1 MKSYIQQNEPDIIA
15 ITEILPKNLA
25 FVMDSAHY
33 SINGYSLFCS
43 DISIGRGC
51 ALYIKSGIPAT
62 QLYLDTSFQESV
74 WCNINL
80 TVSDKLLIGCVYRS
94 PNSSADNNTELLNLF
109 LRMRDLN
116 PSHVLIMGDF
126 NLGEINWSSN
136 ITNTNENHIASQFL
150 ECIRDCFLYQ
160 HVKNN
165 TRYRTG
171 SEPSLLDLILT
182 NEEDMINIINYMP
195 GLGKS
200 DHLQL
205 QFTYNCYTEI
215 SKTIFTKMNFFKGN
229 YTGLSRELAQ
239 IDWLQALDGV
249 DVSASWEILTE
260 QLSNLIETYIPVS
273 KVSSGTGTKTPYITQ
288 NCHDAIRKKHSK
300 WEKFLHC
307 KTNQNY
313 DIYKDARNKVITEM
327 RRSKYEYEK
336 NLATQIKTDPKLFW
350 SYVRSKLKTKG
361 KLGQLKTQNNT
372 LTNDSQEKAEV
383 LNTYFASVFEIESQ
397 GALPE
402 FPDRDFDETLSYVE
416 ITENLVEKAIDRLKP
431 SKSQGPD
438 NLHPKLI
445 KECKNTL
452 LQPLTLI
459 FKQSLNESVLPDV
472 WKQANVTSIH
482 KKGDKTKPDNYRP
495 ISLTSVPCKLMEKI
509 IRDQIVE
516 HMTRNDFLVPSNTAL
531 FRENHAS
538 HNYLNFLTT

>member
-1 MKSYIQQNEPDIIA
+1 MDTAFFALISAMGEVVRYISSLVYQQLN
-15 ITEILPKNLA
+15 
-25 FVMDSAHY
+25 FH
-33 SINGYSLFCS
+33 
-43 DISIGRGC
+43 
-51 ALYIKSGIPAT
+51 
-62 QLYLDTSFQESV
+62 LDTSFQESV

-80 TVSDKLLIGCVYRS
+80 TGSDKLLIGCVYRS

-136 ITNTNENHIASQFL
+136 LSNTNENHIASQFL

-239 IDWLQALDGV
+239 IDWLQVLDGV

-273 KVSSGTGTKTPYITQ
+273 KVS
-288 NCHDAIRKKHSK
+288 
-300 WEKFLHC
+300 
-307 KTNQNY
+307 
-313 DIYKDARNKVITEM
+313 
-327 RRSKYEYEK
+327 
-336 NLATQIKTDPKLFW
+336 
-350 SYVRSKLKTKG
+350 
-361 KLGQLKTQNNT
+361 
-372 LTNDSQEKAEV
+372 
-383 LNTYFASVFEIESQ
+383 
-397 GALPE
+397 
-402 FPDRDFDETLSYVE
+402 
-416 ITENLVEKAIDRLKP
+416 
-431 SKSQGPD
+431 
-438 NLHPKLI
+438 
-445 KECKNTL
+445 
-452 LQPLTLI
+452 
-459 FKQSLNESVLPDV
+459 
-472 WKQANVTSIH
+472 
-482 KKGDKTKPDNYRP
+482 
-495 ISLTSVPCKLMEKI
+495 
-509 IRDQIVE
+509 
-516 HMTRNDFLVPSNTAL
+516 
-531 FRENHAS
+531 
-538 HNYLNFLTT
+538 

>member
-1 MKSYIQQNEPDIIA
+1 
-15 ITEILPKNLA
+15 
-25 FVMDSAHY
+25 
-33 SINGYSLFCS
+33 
-43 DISIGRGC
+43 
-51 ALYIKSGIPAT
+51 
-62 QLYLDTSFQESV
+62 
-74 WCNINL
+74 
-80 TVSDKLLIGCVYRS
+80 
-94 PNSSADNNTELLNLF
+94 
-109 LRMRDLN
+109 
-116 PSHVLIMGDF
+116 
-126 NLGEINWSSN
+126 
-136 ITNTNENHIASQFL
+136 
-150 ECIRDCFLYQ
+150 
-160 HVKNN
+160 
-165 TRYRTG
+165 
-171 SEPSLLDLILT
+171 
-182 NEEDMINIINYMP
+182 MP

-205 QFTYNCYTEI
+205 QFTYNCYAEI

-239 IDWLQALDGV
+239 IDWLQLLDGV
-249 DVSASWEILTE
+249 DVSASWEILIE

-313 DIYKDARNKVITEM
+313 EIYKDARNKVITEM

-361 KLGQLKTQNNT
+361 KLGQLKTQNDT

-482 KKGDKTKPDNYRP
+482 KKGDKTKPENYRP

-516 HMTRNDFLVPSNTAL
+516 HMTRNDFFSPFQHGFVSGKSCVTQLLEFLDDITEAL
-531 FRENHAS
+531 DQGDDIDIIYVDFSKAFDKIPHRKLMKKLWGYGIRGKIYKWVKE
-538 HNYLNFLTT
+538 FLTNRTQKVVVDGKKSGSKPVTSGVPQGSVLGPILFVIYINDLPDVIQCFIKLFADDSKLYRRVSKIEHVEILQSCLNRAVTWADIWEMF